1 MILKLIF
8 SIVIVKFVQLT
19 SNKQV
24 IIEKLVRIQIIE
36 KTDIYRRRYIKVLKT
51 DLSDRLLSVVIQ
63 SIDWKI
69 S

>member
-36 KTDIYRRRYIKVLKT
+36 KTDIYRRRYIKVLKI
-51 DLSDRLLSVVIQ
+51 DLSDRLSVVIQ

>member
-51 DLSDRLLSVVIQ
+51 DLSDRLSVVIQ

>member
-51 DLSDRLLSVVIQ
+51 DLSDRLSVVIQ
-63 SIDWKI
+63 SID
-69 S
+69 

>member
-36 KTDIYRRRYIKVLKT
+36 KTDIYIDVDILKC
-51 DLSDRLLSVVIQ
+51 
-63 SIDWKI
+63 
-69 S
+69 

>member
-24 IIEKLVRIQIIE
+24 IIEKLVRIQIME

-51 DLSDRLLSVVIQ
+51 DLSDRLSVVIQ

>member
-63 SIDWKI
+63 SINWKI